1 LRNNVKGRNMENELK
16 KKVDLKNLKDMI
28 SENLRILEQKEQN
41 TTLDN
46 EKIQDNNSSHEG
58 EKASIILP
66 AYNRPPIL
74 EEDVDVINLDLKDE
88 SAGKKILKKGRKLLH
103 GDIRHWVVLPLQKKQ
118 TDFNQKVT
126 DNLNEIY
133 SELDFNSARIDK
145 NIRNIESYQ
154 NKIDSIPKELSTI
167 EKKLEDTKTNV
178 TKLESSKKDLEN
190 KLESTKTD
198 VTKKL
203 EASKKDL
210 ENKLESTKTNVT
222 KLESSKKD
230 LENKLESTKTDVAK
244 KLEASN
250 TELEKKL
257 SDLNTVISSK
267 NDSLVEKFENTLNQ
281 KISEIPAKHFTIEK
295 SIEKKYA
302 QILERPADKE
312 GLDYFLNQIQTGTIQ
327 LDDFEKVVKNSEEYR
342 TLNEG
347 KKIVEKYRS
356 LIKKPIFILG
366 VPRTG
371 TTLVYNILC
380 SHKDLAWVSN
390 NDIKDWLSPREQY
403 DIESYFKWLKS
414 KKKKIPVS
422 EDSLFVF
429 GKRLGKGLKQFGTL
443 KKKTSKIPI
452 EGEML
457 WRKFFGVDFI
467 EDIPIYSKIAY
478 VKEVSKILKQQ
489 SKPRFLSKAPQN
501 SMRVFTLQKIFP
513 DAKFINVTRNPFAV
527 VCSMMQ
533 RHNEEGEFDMGMPV
547 KNKTKY
553 EGMNLLEKF
562 AWRYY
567 ELSEFIHDFSK
578 QTKAD
583 FITIR
588 YDELIKNPKE
598 MTKKILDFCE
608 LEEPKNINSL
618 IPTLRKKTNEDW
630 QKKLSKE
637 EENKIFQIVEPIL
650 KKLNYPYKRK
660 KIRKSK
666 R

>member
-1 LRNNVKGRNMENELK
+1 MENELK
-16 KKVDLKNLKDMI
+16 KKIELKNLKDMV
-28 SENLRILEQKEQN
+28 SENLRILEPKEQN
-41 TTLDN
+41 NSSDN
-46 EKIQDNNSSHEG
+46 EKIQDTDESQVI
-58 EKASIILP
+58 EKSSIISP
-66 AYNRPPIL
+66 SYDRPPIS

-103 GDIRHWVVLPLQKKQ
+103 RDIRHWVVLPLQRKQ

-126 DNLNEIY
+126 DSIHEIY

-145 NIRNIESYQ
+145 NIQNIESS
-154 NKIDSIPKELSTI
+154 NTE
-167 EKKLEDTKTNV
+167 
-178 TKLESSKKDLEN
+178 LEN
-190 KLESTKTD
+190 KLEATKTD

-203 EASKKDL
+203 ESSNADL
-210 ENKLESTKTNVT
+210 ENKLEATKTDVT
-222 KLESSKKD
+222 KKLESSNAD
-230 LENKLESTKTDVAK
+230 LENKLEVSNAYVTKKFESSDIVLDNKLEDIINDVTK
-244 KLEASN
+244 KLESTA
-250 TELEKKL
+250 T
-257 SDLNTVISSK
+257 K
-267 NDSLVEKFENTLNQ
+267 NFV
-281 KISEIPAKHFTIEK
+281 IEK
-295 SIEKKYA
+295 SIEKMYA

-312 GLDYFLNQIQTGTIQ
+312 GLDYYLNQIQTGMIQ
-327 LDDFEKVVKNSEEYR
+327 LDDFEKAVKNSEEYR
-342 TLNEG
+342 TLIEG

-356 LIKKPIFILG
+356 IIKKPIFILG

-403 DIESYFKWLKS
+403 EMESYFKWLKS
-414 KKKKIPVS
+414 KKKKIPIS

-457 WRKFFGVDFI
+457 WRKFFGVDFV

-478 VKEVSKILKQQ
+478 VKEVLKILKQQ
-489 SKPRFLSKAPQN
+489 SKSRFVNKAPQN
-501 SMRVFTLQKIFP
+501 SMRVFALQKIFP
-513 DAKFINVTRNPFAV
+513 DAKFINVTRDPFAV

-547 KNKTKY
+547 KNLTKY

-567 ELSEFIHDFSK
+567 ELTEFIHDFTIK
-578 QTKAD
+578 TKAD

-598 MTKKILDFCE
+598 ITKKILDFCE
-608 LEEPKNINSL
+608 LEHPKSINSL

-637 EENKIFQIVEPIL
+637 EENAIFQIVEPML
-650 KKLNYPYKRK
+650 KKLKYPYKRK
-660 KIRKSK
+660 KK
-666 R
+666 